1 LLDETRS
8 IFRVLIV
15 NLGVFVYSEPN
26 GTVCKAIGVEKNL
39 VKEHLTTN
47 PKEPSPLKEAQ
58 GDVAQRGVNSFII
71 LVLL

>member
-1 LLDETRS
+1 M
-8 IFRVLIV
+8 
-15 NLGVFVYSEPN
+15 YSELN
-26 GTVCKAIGVEKNL
+26 GTVCKSIGVEQQI
-39 VKEHLTTN
+39 VKSISQIN